1 MRTPLD
7 SYAPEEETGLPMG
20 HHHGGDRFRWLQW
33 LQLAVTSA
41 LLVLFFNQ
49 LSQLQE
55 ANRRIARLYERMD
68 ALDRT
73 RMVDSPE
80 LAAQQV
86 MIMKRLQALE
96 SNIRDSALENLGS
109 SDPFEKPAALQPP
122 TRP

>member
-7 SYAPEEETGLPMG
+7 SYAPEAENLHPVGPE
-20 HHHGGDRFRWLQW
+20 GGGRFRWLQW
-33 LQLAVTSA
+33 LQLALTTA
-41 LLVLFFNQ
+41 LLVLFLNQ
-49 LSQLQE
+49 LSQVQD

-86 MIMKRLQALE
+86 MIIKRLQALE
-96 SNIRDSALENLGS
+96 SNLREDQLEKFGASKS
-109 SDPFEKPAALQPP
+109 SNEPAAFQPP